1 MNYHFGKEYKLC
13 RKILIDEIF
22 VAKKA
27 VKKYPFVLNYKLTD
41 EILDKPFQVV
51 ISAPKRIFKT
61 AVQRNRIK
69 RVMREV
75 FRHEKHILEDFLI
88 QERKYLT
95 LFLVYTSSE
104 EFTQEV
110 LREKFKKLINNLI
123 EEIK

>member
-22 VAKKA
+22 ATKKS

-75 FRHEKHILEDFLI
+75 FRHEKHTLEDFLTH
-88 QERKYLT
+88 ERKYLT

-104 EFTQEV
+104 EFKQEV
-110 LREKFKKLINNLI
+110 LKEKFKKLINNLM
-123 EEIK
+123 EELK